1 MAVAG
6 LEDELRKAGLERC
19 LAAAVE
25 WCERM
30 GPKDMEE
37 IGEEE
42 IFDDFAEALQL
53 RPLERRR
60 LLKGPMGASRAAGG
74 GYAGEGINVS
84 TAAAE
89 PSAPSKNVQVVG
101 KGTWVVR
108 NTFLD
113 FDDGARASDLQRA
126 STVPAPPKEVEE
138 DDEPCEPFEEADFLP
153 TIDSSLYKTMT
164 FDSFEEDRNWDWL
177 QGRHLEAVEEQH
189 EELQEQEYPAE
200 QEAVGMMIPIE
211 AMPGYV
217 VPVQDMC
224 YPAGCF
230 AVPMDRFGRF
240 PGAMEQLPMPDI
252 SSIGVT
258 TTADNKRAQVLQ
270 RAFSVASNVYRIRWT
285 VDARKLKS
293 TDKEAVSPQFDL
305 TFSGGV
311 VPFKMIM
318 RPRAV
323 AQERGGASFK
333 RSRGR
338 GNIQLRCM
346 AESDDGTKPVVTFR
360 LGVGSDKAA
369 KQLKPRGPVR
379 HDFSEKNICGLPAG
393 QDDWDFGKAV
403 DDKTQTFVVC
413 LEILSGSE

>member
-1 MAVAG
+1 MAVPG
-6 LEDELRKAGLERC
+6 LEDELRKAGLERY
-19 LAAAVE
+19 LEAAVD

-42 IFDDFAEALQL
+42 IFDDFADALQL

-74 GYAGEGINVS
+74 YAVPAASSS
-84 TAAAE
+84 TAAPA
-89 PSAPSKNVQVVG
+89 AKAVQMGGKNTLIV
-101 KGTWVVR
+101 K

-113 FDDGARASDLQRA
+113 FDDGARSELQRA
-126 STVPAPPKEVEE
+126 STVPAPQASKELLEE
-138 DDEPCEPFEEADFLP
+138 DEEPFEEEFQMP
-153 TIDSSLYKTMT
+153 IIDSSIYKTMT
-164 FDSFEEDRNWDWL
+164 FDSFEDDKNWEWL
-177 QGRHLEAVEEQH
+177 QGQLEPVDEHH
-189 EELQEQEYPAE
+189 EEAQEYPADQEYPAE
-200 QEAVGMMIPIE
+200 QEAVGMMLIPME

-217 VPVQDMC
+217 MPVQEMC
-224 YPAGCF
+224 YPQGCF

-240 PGAMEQLPMPDI
+240 PGAMEQLPLPDVGP
-252 SSIGVT
+252 IGVT

-305 TFSGGV
+305 TFSGGA

-318 RPRAV
+318 RPRTV

-346 AESDDGTKPVVTFR
+346 AESADDTKPVVTFR
-360 LGVGSDKAA
+360 VGVGSDKAA

-413 LEILSGSE
+413 LEILSGAD